1 MEKNKLTKSKDAK
14 LLGVCGGIAE
24 WMGVDPTVIRIATL
38 VVSLFSGI
46 GIVAYIIGALLMP
59 KEE

>member
-59 KEE
+59 KE

>member
-24 WMGVDPTVIRIATL
+24 WLGVDPTVVRIATV

>member
-1 MEKNKLTKSKDAK
+1 MMEKNKLTKSKDAK

-59 KEE
+59 KE